1 MVAPQSDKTGNYGG
15 GKKKSAGSFQA
26 LGLSPEV
33 FQGIVKM
40 GYQQPTPVQ
49 RQALPVLLTG
59 VDAVVMARTGSGKTA
74 AFIVPLLEKLIQER
88 QQEASAGSFQ
98 RKPGVRGVILSPT
111 RELSLQ
117 TLKVLQ
123 KMGSQTEFRFIGI
136 HGSEGMEKQFALL
149 ASQPD
154 VIVAT
159 PGRLAHHL
167 TEIPDF
173 TLNACTTLI
182 LDEADRL
189 LEMGLAQQ
197 IRQIA
202 KSVAPTSQKIL
213 LSATLPKVLVEFT
226 QQHNNLNIDDNLS
239 VVRLDQDA
247 TVSADLRMAFLTCR
261 SMEKDAALLHLLH
274 YVYQQQSND
283 KRGGNGSGKT
293 GLTLIFAA
301 TRHHVEYIA
310 NLIASAPEFAAK
322 NMEPT
327 VIYGSL
333 DSEARRA
340 NLNAFRMG
348 EKPIL
353 VVTDVAA
360 RGVDVPLIDHVIHY
374 HFPPSPKL
382 FVHRSGRAARA
393 GRIGYGWALVDPEE
407 MPYMMDLH
415 LFLGRKPTTSIQ
427 NASEQDPK
435 ETTVSYSLN
444 EMTPET
450 VHFGSIPESVMTS
463 ETEEAHRLVSNM
475 KPLAR
480 VCENAMKQ
488 YRRTRPLA
496 SKSAVHRAKE
506 ILDGKRTSSTG
517 SHMAVVGGGSIPIHP
532 LFVRELETNTA
543 ALSATSPN
551 ALNSRQNV
559 QQREEFLRALSQF
572 RPKESVFEAFATGG
586 GKQVGVVSQVDK
598 GRTNSDSKKKGDSSA
613 ALTAMKNMR
622 RQMRMARDKALV
634 VAGSDTA
641 LAQEEAL
648 LEAAQQE
655 VHSTSHGEESS
666 QVVEES
672 GIKKSADP
680 TPVAAP
686 APGKRRMSKAERKK
700 AKKGGSTFNDTALG
714 NSKKKKDMR
723 ASDFRDQA
731 YFIEN
736 DFTSNSEE
744 AQRSRQ
750 IEAAM
755 QPSSSSVGGGGG
767 GGGGHSLMGAA
778 MRMEEAMLDI
788 VGDENDELVKRQRM
802 MRWDKSK
809 RKYVQTTV
817 GDELSGDSKSK
828 RLRLE
833 SGQLVNSKKLTM
845 GQLYEKWQKKT
856 NKSIGRN
863 GVFDDV
869 VEGSGAVSEPVPTKK
884 GDASKKS
891 QTRGTNGPAE
901 GMKTAE
907 QIRKERAKKQDN
919 KLKNMKRSERKSVEQ
934 RKRTS
939 QSSNKNKSV
948 NVNEEKTKAALN
960 AKKRSRR

>member
-1 MVAPQSDKTGNYGG
+1 MVADTATKNHGS
-15 GKKKSAGSFQA
+15 KKKSAGSFQS

-33 FQGIVKM
+33 FRGIQKM

-49 RQALPVLLTG
+49 RQSLPVLLTG

-74 AFIVPLLEKLIQER
+74 AFIIPLLEKLIQER
-88 QQEASAGSFQ
+88 EQEASAGSFQ
-98 RKPGVRGVILSPT
+98 KRPGVRGVILSPT

-123 KMGSQTEFRFIGI
+123 KMGSQTEFKFIGI
-136 HGSEGMEKQFALL
+136 HGSEGMEKQFTLL

-159 PGRLAHHL
+159 PGRLSHHL

-173 TLNACTTLI
+173 TLQYCTTLI

-202 KSVAPTSQKIL
+202 KSVAPSSQKIL

-226 QQHNNLNIDDNLS
+226 QQHNNLNLDDNLS
-239 VVRLDQDA
+239 VVRLDQEA
-247 TVSADLRMAFLTCR
+247 TVSAELRMAFVTCR
-261 SMEKDAALLHLLH
+261 SLEKEAALLHLLH
-274 YVYQQQSND
+274 YVSQQPTSATETTSGD
-283 KRGGNGSGKT
+283 KAV

-310 NLIASAPEFAAK
+310 NLVSSSPGLAHK
-322 NMEPT
+322 MQPT

-333 DSEARRA
+333 DSDARRS
-340 NLNAFRMG
+340 NLAAFRSG

-393 GRIGYGWALVDPEE
+393 GRIGYSWALVDPEE

-415 LFLGRKPTTSIQ
+415 LFLGQKPQTSIESQ
-427 NASEQDPK
+427 STSSSDEEGSRQKA
-435 ETTVSYSLN
+435 VSYSLS
-444 EMTPET
+444 EMSPDT
-450 VHFGSIPESVMTS
+450 VHFGSMPESVMTA
-463 ETEEAHRLVSNM
+463 ETEEAHRLINNM
-475 KPLAR
+475 KPLAK

-496 SKSAVHRAKE
+496 SRSAVHRAKE
-506 ILDGKRTSSTG
+506 ILDGKQAPSSARSG
-517 SHMAVVGGGSIPIHP
+517 LGIVGGGAIPIHP
-532 LFVRELETNTA
+532 LFVRELETLNPNMEGSSSK
-543 ALSATSPN
+543 ALH
-551 ALNSRQNV
+551 SRENMQH
-559 QQREEFLRALSQF
+559 REEFLRALSQF

-586 GKQVGVVSQVDK
+586 GKQVGVASQVDK
-598 GRTNSDSKKKGDSSA
+598 GRTSSDSKKKNDSSA

-622 RQMRMARDKALV
+622 RQMRILRDKELV
-634 VAGSDTA
+634 VAGSESAIAMNAVESDDTK
-641 LAQEEAL
+641 EEDEIDDCDNGMSSGL
-648 LEAAQQE
+648 GQHEPGLREAPPG
-655 VHSTSHGEESS
+655 STEP
-666 QVVEES
+666 QVR
-672 GIKKSADP
+672 
-680 TPVAAP
+680 
-686 APGKRRMSKAERKK
+686 GKRRMSKAERKR
-700 AKKGGSTFNDTALG
+700 AKKGGSAASAPASTSTSADG
-714 NSKKKKDMR
+714 ISKRKKDMR
-723 ASDFRDQA
+723 ASDFRDSSF
-731 YFIEN
+731 FIEN
-736 DFTSNSEE
+736 DFTSNREE
-744 AQRSRQ
+744 AHRSRQ

-755 QPSSSSVGGGGG
+755 QPSSSSSTGGGGG
-767 GGGGHSLMGAA
+767 SSMMGTA

-788 VGDENDELVKRQRM
+788 VGDENEELVKRQRM

-817 GDELSGDSKSK
+817 GAELSGDSKSK

-863 GVFDDV
+863 GVFDDAA
-869 VEGSGAVSEPVPTKK
+869 GSASIEPTAKGSTKSK
-884 GDASKKS
+884 GESSAKHD
-891 QTRGTNGPAE
+891 RGL
-901 GMKTAE
+901 KTAE
-907 QIRKERAKKQDN
+907 QIKKERTKKQDM
-919 KLKNMKRSERKSVEQ
+919 KLKNMKRSDRRALEQ
-934 RKRTS
+934 KRRMS
-939 QSSNKNKSV
+939 KAASNKKTV

-960 AKKRSRR
+960 AKKRARR